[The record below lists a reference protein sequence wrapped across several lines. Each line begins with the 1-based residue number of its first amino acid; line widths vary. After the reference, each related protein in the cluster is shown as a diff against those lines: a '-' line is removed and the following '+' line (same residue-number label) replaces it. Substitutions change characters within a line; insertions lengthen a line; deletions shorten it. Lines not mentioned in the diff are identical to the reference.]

1 MNREV
6 VVIESGKGQS
16 KSDLLDAAL
25 EEVRFEELLETVRS
39 KSGKPKADFLIV
51 IKPNLAMFFKDKST
65 ITDPQLVEH
74 LVDRLHDLGYTK
86 IVLGEAQNVFH
97 KWLRNRGIHNI
108 AKAAGYGFQTPE
120 QREYEVFDLSEK
132 DDLKECDFPEE
143 YSLSGTPI
151 SKYWQDA
158 DFRINFA
165 KNKTHEQYL
174 YSLCLKN
181 LLGVIPKEDKHLH
194 YHCCLK
200 VWDVCFEL
208 YQQFPVHFNIIDAYE
223 SNHGNVGSRVPNP
236 IKTETI
242 IAGTNAILVDW
253 VGAIKM
259 GIDPSL
265 SPLNRKALE
274 VIKLPENY
282 QVIGSLTPY
291 KDWKNVH
298 PLISNSS
305 FRHDEDYTMIRL
317 FWPSSFIVDSQ
328 LFPWKKKRFEWINP
342 IISHLWGTRID
353 RNPFFRWTT
362 IFISACLL
370 LVSFM
375 KRAWRTLIN
384 KEQLRRKELPINVAK
399 GQFKEQDYDGLPEFI
414 RPKEE
419 IIEAISKKKGSC
431 NTFVDDGI
439 LYYMER
445 DVDFSFDEFVSKV
458 DISKSLTYMKH
469 YIGGR
474 TVQVKKDIKDRC
486 IHQLERTVFLPQPNP
501 LMLLNGKDIDI
512 TKIER
517 IDYREG
523 LHKLIW
529 KTVFSDNQ
537 SAIFDMG
544 TVTFERINCR
554 TRIKIM
560 AHQNFIMPRILLNWI
575 RLDRPLGLRRLFMVF
590 VYRRYFKKTIE
601 NYCSVAKGEYKPIG
615 RPCIDED
622 KEGGGGYMKLI
633 PEERHL
639 AWLLRV
645 YAVLFAIGGFL
656 FLLFP
661 QIPHFMSF
669 DPAPHGIIG
678 ITKAIGGKIFDLLSS
693 GEHWTKLRDPVTIPE
708 RFWVF
713 SFFAMM
719 LTISAG
725 CYIPSIN
732 VRKYRKLVIP
742 VLVEK
747 IVAALA
753 GLIYFMFW
761 AEEGIYWF
769 RWDYTYF
776 PWLMVF
782 LIDFPLFVLLMAFYL
797 RAHTGAIP
805 EVYATG
811 IVHRNSYKTM
821 LVGEDKTIVSIVRKG
836 EGEKLKALD
845 QVMEEA
851 DFFGVLDKCQK
862 FQKPEKEKSDFKIV
876 IKPNFMMAYNKEDPT
891 TYTDP
896 KLVERLIK
904 QLYEKGYT
912 NLTIVES
919 QNTYGNYF
927 HNRDVI
933 SVADYV
939 GYDINEK
946 GENEGGLYK
955 IVDITKEMVPYDY
968 GGSFG
973 EHYVSPTWKNAD
985 FRISFAKNKTHSFC
999 YFTLT
1004 IKNIYGTLPVQN
1016 KYLEYHKKREFD
1028 WPTIESLKHFPVH
1041 FGFIDA
1047 WISADG
1053 QMGVI
1058 ADVTPEET
1066 MTIIGGEKLVAV
1078 DHVGAKL
1085 MGLDPY
1091 VSRFHTL
1098 AVHAFGNPESDKV
1111 KVIPEKK
1118 IEKYVKWDNVNSL
1131 LPELLD
1137 VAEEAPWVF
1146 SHFFMTS
1153 FIYADPKV
1161 FPLKTKSKIIKWVR
1175 ENPIIEWLIDQF
1187 FATHRKPYK
1196 QDHKEKF
1203 ARFYPGGEEY
1213 EKAKKY

>member
-6 VVIESGKGQS
+6 VVIESGKGRR
-16 KSDLLDAAL
+16 KFDLLDAAL
-25 EEVRFEELLETVRS
+25 EEVRFEELLDTVRS
-39 KSGKPKADFLIV
+39 KSGKRKADFLIV

-74 LVDRLHDLGYTK
+74 LMDRLHDLGYTR

-97 KWLRNRGIHNI
+97 KWLHNRGIRNI
-108 AKAAGYGFQTPE
+108 AEAAGYGFHTPK
-120 QREYEVFDLSEK
+120 QREYEVFDLSQK
-132 DDLKECDFPEE
+132 DDLRECDFPEE

-208 YQQFPVHFNIIDAYE
+208 YRQFPVHFNIIDAYE

-242 IAGTNAILVDW
+242 IAGANAILVDW

-274 VIKLPENY
+274 GIRSPEKCK
-282 QVIGSLTPY
+282 VIGSLTPY
-291 KDWKNVH
+291 KGWKNAH
-298 PLISNSS
+298 PLIADLF
-305 FRHDEDYTMIRL
+305 FRLDEASTRKRL
-317 FWPSSFIVDSQ
+317 FWPSPFIVDNR
-328 LFPWKKKRFEWINP
+328 LFPWKKRRFKWFNSIV
-342 IISHLWGTRID
+342 SLLLWPGID
-353 RNPFFRWTT
+353 RNPFLFWIIIVITYCRL
-362 IFISACLL
+362 FF
-370 LVSFM
+370 SFM
-375 KRAWRTLIN
+375 KRAWRTNIN
-384 KEQLRRKELPINVAK
+384 KEQLRRKELPINVAEGK
-399 GQFKEQDYDGLPEFI
+399 YTKQDYEGLPAFI
-414 RPKEE
+414 RPAEE
-419 IIEAISKKKGSC
+419 IIEAIPKKKGSC
-431 NTFVDDGI
+431 HTFVGDGI

-445 DVDFSFDEFVSKV
+445 DVDFPFDEFVSKV
-458 DISKSLTYMKH
+458 DISKSLIYMKD

-474 TVQVKKDIKDRC
+474 TVQVKKGIKDRS
-486 IHQLERTVFLPQPNP
+486 IYQLERTVFLPQPNP
-501 LMLLNGKDIDI
+501 LMLFNGKDIDI
-512 TKIER
+512 TKIEW
-517 IDYREG
+517 INYSEG
-523 LHKLIW
+523 LHKIIW

-537 SAIFDMG
+537 SAIFDSG

-554 TRIKIM
+554 TQIRIM
-560 AHQNFIMPRILLNWI
+560 AHQNFIMPRILLNWL

-590 VYRRYFKKTIE
+590 VVYRRYFKKTIE

-615 RPCIDED
+615 RPCMNED
-622 KEGGGGYMKLI
+622 KEEGGGYMKLV

-645 YAVLFAIGGFL
+645 YAALFAFGGFL

-669 DPAPHGIIG
+669 DPAPHGIIEL
-678 ITKAIGGKIFDLLSS
+678 IKAIGGALLELFSS
-693 GEHWTKLRDPVTIPE
+693 GDHWREAVVTTPE
-708 RFWVF
+708 RFWIF

-725 CYIPSIN
+725 CYIPSTN

-811 IVHRNSYKTM
+811 IVDRNSYKPM
-821 LVGEDKTIVSIVRKG
+821 LVGEEETTVSIVRGGDKFD
-836 EGEKLKALD
+836 AFD
-845 QVMEEA
+845 QILRESN
-851 DFFGVLDKCQK
+851 FFQILDKYQK
-862 FQKPEKEKSDFKIV
+862 ISGKEKRDFKIV
-876 IKPNFMMAYNKEDPT
+876 IKPNFMMTYNKIDCT

-896 KLVERLIK
+896 ELVECLIK
-904 QLYEKGYT
+904 RLYEKGYT

-927 HNRDVI
+927 RNRDVI

-939 GYDINEK
+939 RYHINEK
-946 GENEGGLYK
+946 GEHEDELYN

-973 EHYVSPTWKNAD
+973 AHYVSPTWRDAD

-1028 WPTIESLKHFPVH
+1028 WPTVESLKHFPVH

-1053 QMGVI
+1053 QMGVM

-1066 MTIIGGEKLVAV
+1066 LTIIGGEKLVAV

-1098 AVHAFGNPESDKV
+1098 AVHEFGNPESANV
-1111 KVIPEKK
+1111 RIIGNITP
-1118 IEKYVKWDNVNSL
+1118 YVDWKNVNSL

-1137 VAEEAPWVF
+1137 VAEEAPWIF
-1146 SHFFMTS
+1146 SHFFMLV
-1153 FIYADPKV
+1153 FIYADPKA
-1161 FPLKTKSKIIKWVR
+1161 FPLKIKGKILKWVR
-1175 ENPIIEWLIDQF
+1175 ESPIIEWLIDQF
-1187 FATHRKPYK
+1187 FATHRRRYK
-1196 QDHKEKF
+1196 DKHKEIF
-1203 ARFYPGGEEY
+1203 LDYYPGG
-1213 EKAKKY
+1213 AKYGKVKKCK